1 MSRKLSGHAVTRAK
15 NLYQAYV
22 LLLLGIIFLLLAWLL
37 HPSTSEYPIGVMMLG
52 IGMAIA
58 ALLNPYR
65 LVIASWLTTLLG
77 IAVFLSFSHRI
88 PGDQVFPAY
97 IIAMG
102 VALIGIA
109 LMGRRGYIKAGAIT
123 PGIIVLLVGIIE
135 ALLLAGRTPNN
146 FVPFMLSLWLP
157 GIGLCVLGL
166 LYVVASIRD

>member
-1 MSRKLSGHAVTRAK
+1 MSRKFSGHAVTRAK

-77 IAVFLSFSHRI
+77 IAALSCSIPAVRATRI
-88 PGDQVFPAY
+88 DPA
-97 IIAMG
+97 
-102 VALIGIA
+102 
-109 LMGRRGYIKAGAIT
+109 
-123 PGIIVLLVGIIE
+123 
-135 ALLLAGRTPNN
+135 
-146 FVPFMLSLWLP
+146 
-157 GIGLCVLGL
+157 IGL
-166 LYVVASIRD
+166 RND

>member
-1 MSRKLSGHAVTRAK
+1 MSRKFSGHAVTRAK

-97 IIAMG
+97 IIA
-102 VALIGIA
+102 ALIGIA

>member
-1 MSRKLSGHAVTRAK
+1 MSRKFSGHAVTRAK

-58 ALLNPYR
+58 ALLNPFR

-77 IAVFLSFSHRI
+77 IAVFLFFSHRI
-88 PGDQVFPAY
+88 PGGQVFPAY

-166 LYVVASIRD
+166 LYMVASIRD

>member
-1 MSRKLSGHAVTRAK
+1 MSRKFSGHAVTRAK

>member
-1 MSRKLSGHAVTRAK
+1 MSRKFSGHAVTRAK

-77 IAVFLSFSHRI
+77 IAVFLFFSHRI
-88 PGDQVFPAY
+88 PGGQVFPAY

-135 ALLLAGRTPNN
+135 ALLLACRTPNN

>member
-1 MSRKLSGHAVTRAK
+1 MSRKFSSHAVTRAK

-77 IAVFLSFSHRI
+77 IAVFLFFSHRI
-88 PGDQVFPAY
+88 PGGQVFPAY

>member
-1 MSRKLSGHAVTRAK
+1 MSRKFSGHAVTRAK

-77 IAVFLSFSHRI
+77 TRSFRPI
-88 PGDQVFPAY
+88 
-97 IIAMG
+97 
-102 VALIGIA
+102 L
-109 LMGRRGYIKAGAIT
+109 
-123 PGIIVLLVGIIE
+123 
-135 ALLLAGRTPNN
+135 
-146 FVPFMLSLWLP
+146 
-157 GIGLCVLGL
+157 
-166 LYVVASIRD
+166 

>member
-1 MSRKLSGHAVTRAK
+1 MSRKFSGHAVTRAK

-166 LYVVASIRD
+166 LYVAASIRD

>member
-1 MSRKLSGHAVTRAK
+1 MSRKFSGHAVTRAR

-37 HPSTSEYPIGVMMLG
+37 HPSTSDYPIGVMMLG

-109 LMGRRGYIKAGAIT
+109 LMGRRGYIKAGAVT
-123 PGIIVLLVGIIE
+123 PGLLVLLVGIIE
-135 ALLLAGRTPNN
+135 ALLVANRTPNN

-157 GIGLCVLGL
+157 GIGLCALGL

>member
-1 MSRKLSGHAVTRAK
+1 MSRKFSGHAVTRAK

-77 IAVFLSFSHRI
+77 IAAFLFFSHRI
-88 PGDQVFPAY
+88 PADQVFPAY

-146 FVPFMLSLWLP
+146 FVPIMLSLWLP
-157 GIGLCVLGL
+157 GIGLFVLGL

>member
-1 MSRKLSGHAVTRAK
+1 MSRKFSGHAVTRAK

-77 IAVFLSFSHRI
+77 IAVFLFFSHRI
-88 PGDQVFPAY
+88 PGDQIFPAY

-166 LYVVASIRD
+166 LYMVASIRD

>member
-1 MSRKLSGHAVTRAK
+1 MSRKFSGHAVTRAK

-77 IAVFLSFSHRI
+77 IAVFLFFSHRI
-88 PGDQVFPAY
+88 PGGQVFPAY

-166 LYVVASIRD
+166 LYMVASIRD

>member
-1 MSRKLSGHAVTRAK
+1 MSRKFSGHAVTRAK

-77 IAVFLSFSHRI
+77 IAVFLFFSHRI

>member
-1 MSRKLSGHAVTRAK
+1 MSRKFSGHAVTRAK

-77 IAVFLSFSHRI
+77 IAVFLFFSHRI
-88 PGDQVFPAY
+88 PGGQVFPAY

>member
-1 MSRKLSGHAVTRAK
+1 MSRKFSGHAVTRAK

-77 IAVFLSFSHRI
+77 IAVFLFFSHRI

-157 GIGLCVLGL
+157 GIGLSVLGL
-166 LYVVASIRD
+166 LYVAASIRD

>member
-1 MSRKLSGHAVTRAK
+1 MSRKFSGHAVTRAK

-77 IAVFLSFSHRI
+77 IAVFLC
-88 PGDQVFPAY
+88 
-97 IIAMG
+97 
-102 VALIGIA
+102 IA

-166 LYVVASIRD
+166 LYMVASIRD

>member
-1 MSRKLSGHAVTRAK
+1 MSRKFSGHAVTRAK

-37 HPSTSEYPIGVMMLG
+37 HPSTSDYPIGVMMLG

-77 IAVFLSFSHRI
+77 IAVFLFFSHRI

-135 ALLLAGRTPNN
+135 ALLLAGRTPGN